1 VERTDL
7 VPGLLVAAPSL
18 RCPFFNHT
26 VVLLLDHGEQG
37 SFGFVVNRPTEV
49 RFGQVLGEVG
59 IDVGSGGPPEAPVLI
74 GGPVSPETGW
84 ILYDPTTAAAE
95 VEHAFMPVG
104 ERLAVS
110 ASIEMLRELAAG
122 EGPTRRVLFLG
133 YAGWGEGQL
142 EQEMRD
148 GSWIPVG
155 LDPALIFEVP
165 VEDRWSRSLALLGID
180 PARVSSRGVASA

>member
-1 VERTDL
+1 M
-7 VPGLLVAAPSL
+7 AAPSL
-18 RCPFFNHT
+18 ACPFFNHT

-49 RFGQVLGEVG
+49 RFRQVLGEVG
-59 IDVGSGGPPEAPVLI
+59 IEVEAAGPPEAPVLI

-84 ILYDPTTAAAE
+84 ILYDPTTAPGE
-95 VEHAFMPVG
+95 MDHAFMPVA
-104 ERLAVS
+104 EQLAVS
-110 ASIEMLRELAAG
+110 ASIDMLRDLAAG
-122 EGPTRRVLFLG
+122 GGPSRRVLFLG

-155 LDPALIFEVP
+155 LDSTLIFDVP
-165 VEDRWSRSLALLGID
+165 VEERWSRSLALLGID
-180 PARVSSRGVASA
+180 PARVSTKGTASA